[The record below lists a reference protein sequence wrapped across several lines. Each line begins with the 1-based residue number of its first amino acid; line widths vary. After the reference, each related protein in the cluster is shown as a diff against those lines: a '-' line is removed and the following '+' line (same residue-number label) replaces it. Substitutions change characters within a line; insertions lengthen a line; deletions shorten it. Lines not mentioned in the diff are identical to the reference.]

1 MHVSRSQ
8 GIEYT
13 CAQHPL
19 CIERKRGGAK
29 DAHQSTYLPS
39 PGLTHLKPPKIL
51 KKEEKEEEEE
61 WEKKEKRGKKKKNP
75 TSCIP
80 TYEVWLVRPIASHNF
95 NNINNNN
102 EKREEAAMGLLVY
115 WFYSLCSR
123 YGFLPSLGSSMLALY
138 TSLFFFLSFFS
149 FSFPLSL
156 LYIQGNRS

>member
-1 MHVSRSQ
+1 MCTAPTLHRKKTWRSERRPL
-8 GIEYT
+8 EYLLT
-13 CAQHPL
+13 
-19 CIERKRGGAK
+19 
-29 DAHQSTYLPS
+29 LPWIDTLET
-39 PGLTHLKPPKIL
+39 PEKL

-61 WEKKEKRGKKKKNP
+61 WEKKEKRGKKKKTP

-115 WFYSLCSR
+115 WFYSLCRERR
-123 YGFLPSLGSSMLALY
+123 YSFLPSLGSSMLALY